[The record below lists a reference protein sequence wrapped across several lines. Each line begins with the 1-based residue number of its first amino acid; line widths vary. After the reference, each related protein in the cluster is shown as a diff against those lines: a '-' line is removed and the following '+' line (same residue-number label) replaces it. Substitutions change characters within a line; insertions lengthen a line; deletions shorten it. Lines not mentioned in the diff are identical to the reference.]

1 MVDKRLFRV
10 IVLGGIAL
18 APAAA
23 FSQGCGD
30 DDTAAPGGDA
40 SPDTFAQADGFPS
53 EGPMQI
59 DSSALDVV
67 TDRGTADA
75 RDAADAN
82 APDAP
87 DASDAPD
94 G

>member
-23 FSQGCGD
+23 LTQGCTD
-30 DDTAAPGGDA
+30 DDTAAPAGGDA
-40 SPDTFAQADGFPS
+40 SPDGVAQSDGFPS

-59 DSSALDVV
+59 DSSTLDVV
-67 TDRGTADA
+67 TDTGSADA
-75 RDAADAN
+75 RDAADADAN
-82 APDAP
+82 AA
-87 DASDAPD
+87 DAPD